1 MKQDLAM
8 PTQLRLKFYLVL
20 GLVTLL
26 LVQPAPSRAGGWT
39 DVIDSASKLGNALL
53 NSATSLGTKTTPQNS
68 DSDVIITSEEDI
80 IAKALDQ
87 IKLSEKIARKTEAME
102 LEVGRVFT
110 RIRTYQAMQGAIW
123 FNIGKNYYQL
133 QKDLASLEL
142 GNKGCGCKEFC
153 RRTRAKRLAQIELL
167 NQVAI
172 KPTEGLIDTAEIIS
186 LNNKTNR
193 NLRLSVNEVISKNP
207 LLADTF
213 TTQIKK
219 QNQALDN
226 LLRAYTERVGDIYL
240 SFLFAERSFKE
251 ISRELGQAAR
261 EMSRAIARFNEQ
273 GRLVAA
279 EATKHI
285 AILAL
290 HGAKLS
296 SLLRDHDRSFWQNIQ
311 LGAQVANLIKRIGRL
326 TATLRRFVQTRKKF
340 AAQAAV
346 IRQAAAQAREEI
358 AASGL
363 AVRNLRKKLNRSW
376 ARQIATIKKTCKQE
390 KVKIKNLKKTMAAI
404 EKKNRKLTRRMYASL
419 RREAVKKA
427 DKAFGKPVF

>member
-1 MKQDLAM
+1 M
-8 PTQLRLKFYLVL
+8 PARFRLKILLAL
-20 GLVTLL
+20 GLVLMLCARPTTG
-26 LVQPAPSRAGGWT
+26 RAGGWM

-53 NSATSLGTKTTPQNS
+53 DSATSLGNKTTSSNS

-87 IKLSEKIARKTEAME
+87 IKLSEKIAKKTAAME
-102 LEVGRVFT
+102 YEVGRVFT

-123 FNIGKNYYQL
+123 FNIGKSYYQL
-133 QKDLASLEL
+133 QKDVTAL
-142 GNKGCGCKEFC
+142 GNRGSKRCSCDEFC
-153 RRTRAKRLAQIELL
+153 RLTRSKRLAQAELL
-167 NQVAI
+167 NQIAI
-172 KPTEGLIDTAEIIS
+172 KPTAGLVETAEIIS
-186 LNNKTNR
+186 LNNRTNH
-193 NLRLSVNEVISKNP
+193 NLRLSVSEVISKNP
-207 LLADTF
+207 LLAESF
-213 TTQIKK
+213 ARQIKQ
-219 QNQALDN
+219 QNQALDK
-226 LLRAYTERVGDIYL
+226 LLTAYTERVGDIYL
-240 SFLFAERSFKE
+240 SYLFAERSFKA
-251 ISRELGQAAR
+251 ISKELQQASR

-296 SLLRDHDRSFWQNIQ
+296 ALLKDHDRSFWQNIQ

-326 TATLRRFVQTRKKF
+326 TVTLRNFVQTRKKF
-340 AAQAAV
+340 ATQSAV

-376 ARQIATIKKTCKQE
+376 AQQIAMIKKASRKE
-390 KVKIKNLKKTMAAI
+390 KLKIKDLKKAMARI
-404 EKKNRKLTRRMYASL
+404 EKRNRKLTRRMYASL

>member
-1 MKQDLAM
+1 M
-8 PTQLRLKFYLVL
+8 PTRLRLKFYLVL

-142 GNKGCGCKEFC
+142 GSKGCGCKEFC